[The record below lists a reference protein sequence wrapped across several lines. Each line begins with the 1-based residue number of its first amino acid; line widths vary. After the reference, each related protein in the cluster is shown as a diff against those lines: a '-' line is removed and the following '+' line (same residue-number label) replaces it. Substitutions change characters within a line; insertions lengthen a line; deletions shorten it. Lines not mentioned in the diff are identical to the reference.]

1 MQIVEACPTHS
12 RLLINSACGRGPEQW
27 VYADG
32 RALRPGVC
40 RHCGTI
46 AFGYLSDQ
54 THPAT
59 VTQRWVAVEV
69 GKLIA
74 AASGGEQFTLEA
86 LLDGVQSAIK
96 TGWRNCAE
104 ADRALGIAEGHFRQ
118 VLNAKWRLDFRFLI
132 ALGSHVDVE
141 PISILRGQLQTA
153 SVRIEPIVVDR
164 KGRRI
169 AKRRVDIERLLLV
182 ILDES
187 PDISFTA
194 LAEKLGVSRKKLIH
208 LFPELVCDLRERRL
222 AQVRRQK
229 WLWLLRIGRNLR
241 VLKAQLEQEKLVFNP
256 LNVFNR
262 GKIMIRKGEPEE
274 RLFLWIKERAL
285 A

>member
-1 MQIVEACPTHS
+1 MCVSDTPFPGAWNRLIWEMQIVEACPTHS

-169 AKRRVDIERLLLV
+169 AKRRL
-182 ILDES
+182 
-187 PDISFTA
+187 T
-194 LAEKLGVSRKKLIH
+194 SRGY
-208 LFPELVCDLRERRL
+208 CS
-222 AQVRRQK
+222 
-229 WLWLLRIGRNLR
+229 
-241 VLKAQLEQEKLVFNP
+241 
-256 LNVFNR
+256 
-262 GKIMIRKGEPEE
+262 
-274 RLFLWIKERAL
+274 
-285 A
+285 